1 MILTTKKILRVVF
14 SALAFSFFPVAV
26 FAETVDIGFAGQ
38 GVYLSQQDVY
48 VGQTI
53 RVYARL
59 RNYGEVDTTG
69 SVGFYVADNKIG
81 NSQAISLPMGGFDEE
96 IFVDYIVPTQ
106 PFNIAVRIESTT
118 PVDQVLSNNSVLTTL
133 FQPIP
138 DQDMDGVLD
147 TQDNCQNASNTDQRD
162 TDGDGVGDV
171 CDIDDDNDGVTD
183 EVETQ
188 TLGTDPLNVD
198 TDGDTLSDQ
207 DDQNPLA
214 PDTVNVP
221 SPPASPSAVTP
232 DTFAVKESPDTDNLF
247 TKLF

>member
-188 TLGTDPLNVD
+188 TLGTDPLNV
-198 TDGDTLSDQ
+198 
-207 DDQNPLA
+207 
-214 PDTVNVP
+214 
-221 SPPASPSAVTP
+221 
-232 DTFAVKESPDTDNLF
+232 
-247 TKLF
+247 